1 MERLT
6 AGARDGPRRQL
17 VQRATLTSTLAQLIF
32 GGLACLLSLAAP
44 SLIATPNLPLNR
56 ALHTHPEL
64 ILDTL
69 LLPNPTLKLTPVVVD
84 EPPR

>member
-1 MERLT
+1 M
-6 AGARDGPRRQL
+6 
-17 VQRATLTSTLAQLIF
+17 

-84 EPPR
+84 